1 MKKSIM
7 FLMISLLIIP
17 CVSVAAENP
26 KVFKLGFLS
35 SLSGTFAA
43 VADTQ
48 RKGVLLAVEQ
58 INARGGLTMPWGK
71 VKIEVIV
78 KDDEAKLDVGVRR
91 FRELVAEG
99 INGLT
104 GTIYAP
110 LAAAINEECKISAIP
125 FFPSGI
131 LAFDSF
137 KKGNLAECTF
147 SVAFT
152 PWSVG
157 YLGGVSITNTL
168 KKKKVYHLSRSD
180 AWGKFVHQ
188 GLEYA
193 LKQNGGELVGFAES
207 PMGTIEFT
215 SLINKAKGLKPEVVY
230 NDFFG
235 GDAIASIKQS
245 HELGLNKV
253 SILFN
258 AWTTNVVAMGIPEN
272 ALAGLYA
279 IEYYYYNLE
288 NFPDK
293 DLVKKAK
300 EYTDANM
307 KKWGEPPDPYGT
319 FAYIATEV
327 LTQGV
332 VKAGS
337 FDPKKVSIAIMESKA
352 LDTVRGPVHFR
363 QDHQMVA
370 KYAAFLVKG
379 KSSKEKKD
387 KWDLFKVEGYYG
399 GEGILPPL
407 SLLGY

>member
-1 MKKSIM
+1 MKRSIM

-17 CVSVAAENP
+17 CVSNAADNP

-58 INARGGLTMPWGK
+58 INAKGGLNMPWGK

-131 LAFDSF
+131 MAFDSF
-137 KKGNLAECTF
+137 KKGNLADGTF

-152 PWSVG
+152 PWTVG
-157 YLGGVSITNTL
+157 YIGGEAITKSL

-207 PMGTIEFT
+207 PMGTIEYT
-215 SLINKAKGLKPEVVY
+215 SLINKAKSVKPEVVY

-245 HELGLNKV
+245 HELGLNKT

-258 AWTTNVVAMGIPEN
+258 AWTTNVVAVGIPEN
-272 ALAGLYA
+272 ALAELYA
-279 IEYYYYNLE
+279 VEYYYYNLE
-288 NFPDK
+288 GFPDK

-300 EYTDANM
+300 EYTEANI
-307 KKWGEPPDPYGT
+307 KKWGDPPDPYGT

-327 LTQGV
+327 LSQGV
-332 VKAGS
+332 VLAGS
-337 FDPKKVSIAIMESKA
+337 FDPKAIAKAVLGAKSI
-352 LDTVRGPVHFR
+352 DTVRGPVYFR
-363 QDHQMVA
+363 KDHVMVA
-370 KYAAFLVKG
+370 KYAAFLLKG
-379 KSSKEKKD
+379 KPAKEKKN